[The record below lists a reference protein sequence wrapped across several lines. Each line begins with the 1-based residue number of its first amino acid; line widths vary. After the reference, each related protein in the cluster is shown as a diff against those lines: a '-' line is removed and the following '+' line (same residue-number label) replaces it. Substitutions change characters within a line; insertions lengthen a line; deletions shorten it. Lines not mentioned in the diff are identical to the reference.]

1 MSQFSKNLAFF
12 QFLFL
17 FLYRS
22 EVDKIKLKWSTDRH
36 HYSFNLYWVDK
47 DGMVFPIKD
56 DQELEAATK
65 EMKETSC
72 PLTIIAE
79 IK

>member
-1 MSQFSKNLAFF
+1 MGKKKPTNDS
-12 QFLFL
+12 
-17 FLYRS
+17 
-22 EVDKIKLKWSTDRH
+22 RH
-36 HYSFNLYWVDK
+36 WREGCSFNLHWVDK